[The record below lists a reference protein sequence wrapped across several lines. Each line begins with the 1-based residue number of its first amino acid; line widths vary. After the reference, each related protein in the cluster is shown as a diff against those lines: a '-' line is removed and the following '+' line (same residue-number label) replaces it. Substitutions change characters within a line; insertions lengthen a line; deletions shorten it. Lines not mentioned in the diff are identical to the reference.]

1 MWGGGAHLGCLEFH
15 QRAPLAVD
23 LAELGGAVFHPAG
36 DGVVRAGE
44 ETFRLEFEV
53 GLEILRVVAHGA
65 RVSEFDDHLSEEDSA
80 PVHVRHR
87 HHVLYKKASRPQPPG
102 GTSKHGKSATRSSMG

>member
-1 MWGGGAHLGCLEFH
+1 MGEGGEGREMGHCRRTHLGCLEFH
-15 QRAPLAVD
+15 QRAPLSVD
-23 LAELGGAVFHPAG
+23 LAELGGAVFDPTG

-44 ETFRLEFEV
+44 ETLRLEFEV

-65 RVSEFDDHLSEEDSA
+65 RVSEFEDHLSEENPT

-87 HHVLYKKASRPQPPG
+87 
-102 GTSKHGKSATRSSMG
+102 